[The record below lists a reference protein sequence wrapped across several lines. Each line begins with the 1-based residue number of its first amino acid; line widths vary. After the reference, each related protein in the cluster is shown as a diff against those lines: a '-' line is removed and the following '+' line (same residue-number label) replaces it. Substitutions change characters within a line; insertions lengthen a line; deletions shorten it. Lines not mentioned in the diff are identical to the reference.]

1 MSTRNVVL
9 GIVVALPI
17 LCPLQPPTALYSTL
31 ICTIVLVRKNGLASY
46 SKHHIDN
53 AFIDVPISDQVHGI
67 FGVTL
72 SEMLHVMGNGLSKY
86 MFQSVHDT
94 IGANDQ
100 KRKKKEDF

>member
-1 MSTRNVVL
+1 MAL
-9 GIVVALPI
+9 GIVIVLPI
-17 LCPLQPPTALYSTL
+17 SCPLQSPTAHYSPL
-31 ICTIVLVRKNGLASY
+31 ICTAPQTDTGLDSY

-53 AFIDVPISDQVHGI
+53 SFIDVPISDQVHGI
-67 FGVTL
+67 FGVTML
-72 SEMLHVMGNGLSKY
+72 EILHVMVNRLAKY